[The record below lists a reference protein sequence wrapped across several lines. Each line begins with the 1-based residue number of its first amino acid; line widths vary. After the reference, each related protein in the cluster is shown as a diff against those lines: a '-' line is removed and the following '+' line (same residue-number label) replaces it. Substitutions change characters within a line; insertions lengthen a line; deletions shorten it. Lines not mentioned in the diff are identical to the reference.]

1 MTGHLM
7 SLCASKQYETVEN
20 FDLLEPLQSKR
31 PGRALDV
38 GCGSGANS
46 ELLSQRGWRV
56 TALTCSP
63 EEARRTQSFC
73 ERVLLADVATGL
85 PADLLKE
92 RYDLI
97 VMSHVLEHLAD
108 PGPVLADAAQI
119 LSADGHIAIAV
130 PNALFWKQRVQYFA
144 GRFEYQDTGIMDR
157 THLRFYTFKT
167 GQELLTSRGFTLVMA
182 TGSGHA
188 PMPIIR
194 PLLPKKFASAVDRR
208 ISTRFPGIFAEQLI
222 FVAKHGPRVS
232 DGENSPRSQ
241 GHISGYGDH
250 EAA

>member
-1 MTGHLM
+1 MT
-7 SLCASKQYETVEN
+7 LCASKRYETVEN
-20 FDLLEPLQSKR
+20 LDLLMPFQSKQ

-38 GCGSGANS
+38 GCGSGENS
-46 ELLSQRGWRV
+46 RLLSQWGWRV

-63 EEARRTQSFC
+63 AEARQTQPFC
-73 ERVLLADVATGL
+73 DEVLLADVATGL
-85 PADLLKE
+85 PTEVLKE

-108 PGPVLADAAQI
+108 PGPILADAAKI
-119 LSADGHIAIAV
+119 LNSDGHIAIAV
-130 PNALFWKQRVQYFA
+130 PNALYWKQRVQYLA

-167 GQELLTSRGFTLVMA
+167 GKELLTSRGFALVTA

-208 ISTRFPGIFAEQLI
+208 ISSGFPGIFAMQLI
-222 FVAKHGPRVS
+222 FVGHYS
-232 DGENSPRSQ
+232 DGEHSPSSGR
-241 GHISGYGDH
+241 HIQIHGEH